1 MPIDLTQKARG
12 IALGMMASAD
22 KLMAALDEF
31 TAFLLEK
38 EGAGIDWTNAAIVA
52 MLEGDGQL
60 KHISGATL
68 NNAHTQATNIYNAM
82 KNGGTLVANTDD
94 VFQALRP

>member
-1 MPIDLTQKARG
+1 MAQDVTLKARG
-12 IALGMMASAD
+12 IALGMMASAE
-22 KLMAALDEF
+22 KLISALDEF
-31 TAFLLEK
+31 AAFLLEK
-38 EGAGIDWTNAAIVA
+38 EGAGIDWTAADVVT

-60 KHISGATL
+60 KHITAATL

-82 KNGGTLVANTDD
+82 KNGGTLVANVDD